1 MESSHLPPCWVTG
14 WPLIDLRTTGLVVLD
29 ELYPMVT
36 LDPATSDATT
46 SYSTRT
52 VMPILPGLF
61 GSLRCQYLT
70 IQWDANMPRD
80 LRRWNS
86 TWGIQWCR
94 SQLILMM
101 PCGVIACAS
110 SWFLVR
116 VGTKPGSP
124 VPFWDAS
131 QEEVTSAFRS
141 EKGSFYLVGR
151 GINTEQIT
159 LCPLLF
165 AFLQPG
171 YIPPRL
177 DKVLS
182 HFPSDFPI

>member
-1 MESSHLPPCWVTG
+1 
-14 WPLIDLRTTGLVVLD
+14 
-29 ELYPMVT
+29 
-36 LDPATSDATT
+36 
-46 SYSTRT
+46 
-52 VMPILPGLF
+52 
-61 GSLRCQYLT
+61 
-70 IQWDANMPRD
+70 MPRD

-182 HFPSDFPI
+182 QIHLFAFPVCTLIHLSPFTCGVSVL